1 MRRPIIITSTATN
14 TIISTIS
21 SISIIS
27 IALLLPLPVSSFGT
41 FPVTTISTRTGN
53 RILAGSLSNPYHHH
67 KQYHYQYYHHLI
79 PTTTTATTKINMS
92 PTSTSTNTN
101 TSTDSNSMLPRKIV
115 IVGSSNQDLTA
126 YVHNTFPSPGETI
139 MGQQFQISPGGK
151 GANQGKNNQNNN
163 Y

>member
-1 MRRPIIITSTATN
+1 MRRPIITSTATN
-14 TIISTIS
+14 S
-21 SISIIS
+21 SIIS
-27 IALLLPLPVSSFGT
+27 IALLLPLSVSSFGT

-67 KQYHYQYYHHLI
+67 HHHKKYQYYHHHLI
-79 PTTTTATTKINMS
+79 PTTTTTTTTTTKINMS
-92 PTSTSTNTN
+92 PPTSTSTN

-139 MGQQFQISPGGK
+139 MGQQFQINPGGK
-151 GANQGKNNQNNN
+151 GANQGKYNKNNN
-163 Y
+163 N